1 MLLRRAMRYYRLW
14 IYACN
19 VALLASVVGFACVA
33 GRTLADPR
41 RALIPAVR
49 YLYQPTFLYAYLA
62 LIVQCGAVQVLG
74 CLGALRL
81 NERLLELYWLF
92 LFLLLCGDVLIGLS
106 WILRFDQICA
116 EIKPTLQ
123 QRLVD
128 EYSSNAD
135 FTEVWDSL
143 QRSAKCC
150 GVASPRDFLPL
161 TPQSPGEGGN
171 NTTIVVPHNL
181 QGWWG
186 WSKEGD
192 ESILVPQS
200 CCRPVMVET
209 TTAGSLANETLLLQ
223 SRQRCEVFS
232 SGCEQHLLRWLRA
245 NADLLFVIGYCV
257 VAFVKLSF
265 LGILHYEIREMIQKI
280 KLMQQEREAFA
291 NSGADLTLANH
302 YQALPT
308 NLPPSPVHMNHL
320 NHAPATQPT
329 PMRSAQSPAPAQQQ
343 QQQPLPPPPQQQSDS
358 LFGSSPPTSLQ
369 AHMLS
374 SPSQFSRLP
383 NHVLRCVEDGNNSDT
398 GSHCALISL
407 DCKSSSFENNNKDT
421 TTSRQTQI

>member
-1 MLLRRAMRYYRLW
+1 MLLKRAMRYYRLW

-49 YLYQPTFLYAYLA
+49 FLYQPTFLYAYLA
-62 LIVQCGAVQVLG
+62 LIAQGGAVQVLG
-74 CLGALRL
+74 CIGALRL
-81 NERLLELYWLF
+81 NERLLELYWLL

-123 QRLVD
+123 ARIAD

-135 FTEVWDSL
+135 FTDVWDTL

-150 GVASPRDFLPL
+150 GVAGPRDFLPL

-171 NTTIVVPHNL
+171 NTTIIVPHNL

-186 WSKEGD
+186 WSNEGD

-200 CCRPVMVET
+200 CCRPVMVLET
-209 TTAGSLANETLLLQ
+209 TTSGSLANETIILQ

-232 SGCEQHLLRWLRA
+232 LGCEQHLVRWLRS
-245 NADLLFVIGYCV
+245 NSDMLLVIGYCV
-257 VAFVKLSF
+257 VAFVKLTF
-265 LGILHYEIREMIQKI
+265 LGILHYEIREMLQKI

-320 NHAPATQPT
+320 NHAHVPSPQPT
-329 PMRSAQSPAPAQQQ
+329 SVRQQPPPPPVQQQ
-343 QQQPLPPPPQQQSDS
+343 QSQPESF
-358 LFGSSPPTSLQ
+358 FGSSPPTSLQ
-369 AHMLS
+369 AQMLC

-383 NHVLRCVEDGNNSDT
+383 NHLLRCGELDGNNSDT

-407 DCKSSSFENNNKDT
+407 DCKSSSFDNNNKDT
-421 TTSRQTQI
+421 STSRQTQI